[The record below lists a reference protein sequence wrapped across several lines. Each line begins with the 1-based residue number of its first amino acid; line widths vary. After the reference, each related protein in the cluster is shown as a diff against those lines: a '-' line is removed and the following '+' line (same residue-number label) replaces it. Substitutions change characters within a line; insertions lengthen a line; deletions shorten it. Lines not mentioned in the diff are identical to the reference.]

1 MTSLHVDLGRQWR
14 GGQHQ
19 ALLLLRGLQARGH
32 CAALL
37 AVESAPLVERAQAE
51 GILVHTVGR
60 RAVRLQAAV
69 RLRQLL
75 RQQQF
80 DVLHLHDAHALTAAW
95 LVRACRR
102 TCVLASRRVAYRLQ
116 SNPVSLSRYR
126 AAHRVLAIS
135 RFVAETVRAAG
146 VPADR
151 VEVVYDGVDFPSLPP
166 TAMRHSARRRWGVA
180 DEEKLIGCVG
190 YLVPGK
196 GQEFLLRAL
205 PTVLEQFPTCRL
217 LLIGDGPCR
226 PQLERLVRQLGLQSA
241 VSLAGFV
248 DDLAQVYSAL
258 DVFVFPSLLE
268 GLGTSLLAAMSYA
281 LPVVAVAQDAGLEVV
296 EDGRNG
302 LLVPAS
308 DSTALASAIVR
319 LLGDAE
325 LAARLGA
332 AARETIQ
339 QRFTAD
345 RMVENTLRI
354 YQQVSSAGV
363 RA

>member
-32 CAALL
+32 RAALL
-37 AVESAPLVERAQAE
+37 AVEGAPLAERAQAE
-51 GILVHTVGR
+51 DILVHTVGR
-60 RAVRLQAAV
+60 RAVRLQAAA

-75 RQQQF
+75 RQRQF

-102 TCVLASRRVAYRLQ
+102 TCVVASRRVAYRLQ

-146 VPADR
+146 IPADR
-151 VEVVYDGVDFPSLPP
+151 VEVVYDGVGFLSVPP
-166 TAMRHSARRRWGVA
+166 TAMRHSARRRWGVS
-180 DEEKLIGCVG
+180 DNHTLLGCVG
-190 YLVPGK
+190 YLLPEK
-196 GQEFLLRAL
+196 GQESLIRAL
-205 PTVLEQFPTCRL
+205 PAVRAQLPTCRL
-217 LLIGDGPCR
+217 LLAGDGPCR
-226 PQLERLVRQLGLQSA
+226 ARLERLTRELDVESA
-241 VSLAGFV
+241 VHFAGFV
-248 DDLAQVYSAL
+248 EDIQEVYAAL
-258 DVFVFPSLLE
+258 DVFLFPSLAE
-268 GLGTSLLAAMSYA
+268 PLGTSLLAAMSYA
-281 LPVVAVAQDAGLEVV
+281 LPVVAVAQGAGLEVV

-308 DSTALASAIVR
+308 DPAALASAILR
-319 LLGDAE
+319 LLGDTE

-345 RMVENTLRI
+345 HMVENTLRI

-363 RA
+363 PA

>member
-32 CAALL
+32 RAALL
-37 AVESAPLVERAQAE
+37 AVEGAPLVERAQAE

-75 RQQQF
+75 RQRQF

-135 RFVAETVRAAG
+135 RFVAETANI
-146 VPADR
+146 PHDHH
-151 VEVVYDGVDFPSLPP
+151 LPYVG
-166 TAMRHSARRRWGVA
+166 RSAFA
-180 DEEKLIGCVG
+180 H
-190 YLVPGK
+190 K
-196 GQEFLLRAL
+196 GG
-205 PTVLEQFPTCRL
+205 
-217 LLIGDGPCR
+217 IH
-226 PQLERLVRQLGLQSA
+226 
-241 VSLAGFV
+241 
-248 DDLAQVYSAL
+248 
-258 DVFVFPSLLE
+258 
-268 GLGTSLLAAMSYA
+268 
-281 LPVVAVAQDAGLEVV
+281 
-296 EDGRNG
+296 
-302 LLVPAS
+302 
-308 DSTALASAIVR
+308 
-319 LLGDAE
+319 
-325 LAARLGA
+325 A
-332 AARETIQ
+332 AAILKS
-339 QRFTAD
+339 AD
-345 RMVENTLRI
+345 IE
-354 YQQVSSAGV
+354 SSMPPP

>member
-1 MTSLHVDLGRQWR
+1 M
-14 GGQHQ
+14 
-19 ALLLLRGLQARGH
+19 
-32 CAALL
+32 
-37 AVESAPLVERAQAE
+37 
-51 GILVHTVGR
+51 
-60 RAVRLQAAV
+60 
-69 RLRQLL
+69 
-75 RQQQF
+75 
-80 DVLHLHDAHALTAAW
+80 
-95 LVRACRR
+95 
-102 TCVLASRRVAYRLQ
+102 
-116 SNPVSLSRYR
+116 SLSRYR

-146 VPADR
+146 IPADQ
-151 VEVVYDGVDFPSLPP
+151 VDVVYGGVDFPSLPP
-166 TAMRHSARRRWGVA
+166 TAMRRSARRHWGVT
-180 DEEKLIGCVG
+180 DKEKLIGCVG

-196 GQEFLLRAL
+196 GQELLLRAL
-205 PTVLEQFPTCRL
+205 PTVLEKVPTCRL
-217 LLIGDGPCR
+217 MLTGDGPCR
-226 PQLERLVRQLGLQSA
+226 PQLERLVRQLGVESA
-241 VSLAGFV
+241 VSFAGFV

-258 DVFVFPSLLE
+258 DAFVFPSLLE

-296 EDGRNG
+296 EDGSNG

-308 DSTALASAIVR
+308 DSTAIASAIVR
-319 LLGDAE
+319 LLGDAD

>member
-32 CAALL
+32 RAALL
-37 AVESAPLVERAQAE
+37 AVEGAPLAERAQAE

-60 RAVRLQAAV
+60 RAVRLQAAA

-75 RQQQF
+75 RQRQF

-146 VPADR
+146 IPADR
-151 VEVVYDGVDFPSLPP
+151 VDVVYDGVDFLSLPP

-180 DEEKLIGCVG
+180 DKEKLIGCVG

-281 LPVVAVAQDAGLEVV
+281 LPVVAAQGAGLEVV

-308 DSTALASAIVR
+308 DSTALASALVH
-319 LLGDAE
+319 LLDDAE